1 MLTGSLPPPHQ
12 QVLLDVVDEDVELP
26 HGFVDPVLIHLLER
40 LLDLLDG
47 FAPLLAGEEAVLQ
60 R

>member
-26 HGFVDPVLIHLLER
+26 HGFVDPVLIHLQVKVS
-40 LLDLLDG
+40 
-47 FAPLLAGEEAVLQ
+47 P
-60 R
+60 